1 MDCQRD
7 QWAGTGSG
15 ALFLRI
21 LAKQFGSC
29 KQKKPLPLPLPIH
42 LKISY
47 MSYIEPAPI
56 KDRENPL
63 ESMMKRFDL
72 AAQILGLDESTYN
85 VLKTPTK
92 QVIVGLP
99 ITMDDG
105 RVRVFEG
112 YRVIHS
118 NVLGP
123 AKGGIRFDMDVNIDE
138 VKALAAWM
146 TWKCAVV
153 DIPYGGAKGGIT
165 CNPREMSAGEMERL
179 MRAYTVALLD
189 IFGPDKDIPAP
200 DMGTGPREMAWLMD
214 EYSKSHGM
222 TVNAVVTGKP
232 LVLGGSLGRVEAT
245 GRGIM
250 VSTFAALE
258 KLKINPY
265 QATCAVQGFGN
276 VGSISAKLLAERG
289 LKVVAVSDISGAYYN
304 ENGIDIEKALAYRD
318 GNKGTLAGFTEAT
331 LIPADDLLT
340 LEVDVLIPAAKEDVI
355 TEDVAHTLRCK
366 LIVEGANGPT
376 SAKADA
382 VMAERGIK
390 AVPDIL
396 ANAGGVTVSYFEW
409 VQNRLGYKW
418 GLDRVQRRSDRIMKD
433 SFERVFQ
440 AANKYDVSLRIGAYI
455 VAIDKVAQ
463 TYKWRG
469 GF

>member
-1 MDCQRD
+1 MI
-7 QWAGTGSG
+7 T
-15 ALFLRI
+15 
-21 LAKQFGSC
+21 K
-29 KQKKPLPLPLPIH
+29 
-42 LKISY
+42 LK
-47 MSYIEPAPI
+47 YIEPAPI
-56 KDRENPL
+56 ADKENPL
-63 ESMMKRFDL
+63 ESMMKRFDS

-99 ITMDDG
+99 VTMDDG
-105 RVRVFEG
+105 TIRVFEG

-118 NVLGP
+118 NILGP
-123 AKGGIRFDMDVNIDE
+123 AKGGIRLDQDVNLNE

-153 DIPYGGAKGGIT
+153 DIPYGGGKGGIT
-165 CNPREMSAGEMERL
+165 CDPTSMSAGEIERL
-179 MRAYTVALLD
+179 IRAYTIAMQDV
-189 IFGPDKDIPAP
+189 FGPDKDIPAP
-200 DMGTGPREMAWLMD
+200 DMGSSPREMAWLMD
-214 EYSKSHGM
+214 EYSKAKGM

-232 LVLGGSLGRVEAT
+232 LVLGGSLGRIEAT

-250 VSTFAALE
+250 VSAFAAME

-276 VGSISAKLLAERG
+276 VGSISAKLMAERG
-289 LKVVAVSDISGAYYN
+289 VKVVAVSDVSGTYYN
-304 ENGIDIEKALAYRD
+304 ESGLDIEAMIAYRD
-318 GNKGTLAGFTEAT
+318 RNKGSLRGYTNAT
-331 LIPADDLLT
+331 QLPGEDLL
-340 LEVDVLIPAAKEDVI
+340 LMDVDVLIPAAKEDVI
-355 TEDVAHTLRCK
+355 TEEVAHKLKAK

-376 SAKADA
+376 SAKADT
-382 VMAERGIK
+382 VLAEKGIM

-418 GLDRVQRRSDRIMKD
+418 GLDRVQRRSDRIMKEA
-433 SFERVFQ
+433 FEKVYN
-440 AANKYDVSLRIGAYI
+440 AAVKHNVSLRIGAYI